1 MTSWKSGVVCGMKF
15 NEWLDT
21 FIEEKGIDTEQIL
34 EAQGNSGTN
43 YIPVGVLIEHIK
55 LAPANEKERIK
66 DTIVKIDYANGD
78 VLHFFKH
85 LAGAIAI

>member
-1 MTSWKSGVVCGMKF
+1 MKF

-21 FIEEKGIDTEQIL
+21 FISEKEIDTEQIL
-34 EAQGNSGTN
+34 EAEGNSGTN

-66 DTIVKIDYANGD
+66 DTIIKIDYKNGD
-78 VLHFFKH
+78 VMHFFKH
-85 LAGAIAI
+85 LAGAIVI